1 LSQENQALL
10 LISFEVSMHR
20 TGPLM
25 LLLALCGCAAYYGR
39 RPGRRFSSELAII
52 AAVVILFGVYVVRS

>member
-1 LSQENQALL
+1 M